1 MSTLENRIIL
11 YNLRCLMKHFLPYI
25 ALVLALGIVS
35 TTIVSLLNY
44 SLKKRILDAD
54 QLDEHA
60 VKLMEQLSVSQVL
73 KWAIV
78 FFMGGM
84 GLITIEF
91 LPYSATES
99 LVPYGVESIFLAV
112 GFLIYYLT
120 LKNSKS

>member
-1 MSTLENRIIL
+1 
-11 YNLRCLMKHFLPYI
+11 MKHFLPYI
-25 ALVLALGIVS
+25 AMILALGIIS

-91 LPYSATES
+91 LPYSAMDS
-99 LVPYGVESIFLAV
+99 LIPYGIEAIFLAV

>member
-1 MSTLENRIIL
+1 
-11 YNLRCLMKHFLPYI
+11 MKHFLPYI
-25 ALVLALGIVS
+25 AMILALGIVS

-99 LVPYGVESIFLAV
+99 LVPYGVEAIFLAV